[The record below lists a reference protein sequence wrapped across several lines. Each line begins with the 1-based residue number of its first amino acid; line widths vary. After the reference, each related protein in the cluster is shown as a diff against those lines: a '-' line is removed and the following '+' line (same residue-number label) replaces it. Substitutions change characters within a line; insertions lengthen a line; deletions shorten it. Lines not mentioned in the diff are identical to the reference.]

1 MSAGDARL
9 NDTVAAWARQV
20 TAAKVGGLPALD
32 LAVAIFLSVY
42 AAVLTSGAV
51 DTGHPTGGLGASVAV
66 LAMTLPVAWC
76 RRAPVAAAAVL
87 AAGALFNGI
96 VFGSIVRCGAALPAV
111 FIVAFFVAARN
122 NRRRAAVGVAFC
134 AINVTAQ
141 AFYDPQLGGPVVV
154 LLLPILGLFVAIGRI
169 VRARTAAIEILRTRT
184 EELRNRREQTAR
196 LSVLADRA
204 RVSANLDAV
213 LRDRIEHIAAL
224 ATGARDALETCPAE
238 AFEALASIEAEGRD
252 VLRQMREIVGSLD
265 HDAPSAP
272 QPSLSELPALLARI
286 TSADARL
293 SIEGE
298 RRRLPAG
305 IELAGY
311 RIAEHLVT
319 ALEDEPG
326 ATVEVC
332 LRFAADALEVRVS
345 GPPAADLDLAAVL
358 AATRERVALH
368 NGTVDEHTTAGRRR
382 ATARI
387 PLITSYA

>member
-1 MSAGDARL
+1 MSPGDARL
-9 NDTVAAWARQV
+9 KRTVSKRVKQLTV
-20 TAAKVGGLPALD
+20 AKVGGLPAID

-51 DTGHPTGGLGASVAV
+51 DTGHPTGGPGAAVAV

-76 RRAPVAAAAVL
+76 RPAPVTAAAVL
-87 AAGALFNGI
+87 AVGALFNGI
-96 VFGSIVRCGAALPAV
+96 AFGSIVRCGPALPAV

-169 VRARTAAIEILRTRT
+169 VRARTAAIEILRLRT
-184 EELRNRREQTAR
+184 DELRNRREQTAR

-204 RVSANLDAV
+204 RVSANLDLE
-213 LRDRIEHIAAL
+213 LRDRIERIAAV
-224 ATGARDALETCPAE
+224 ATGARDALETAPSE
-238 AFEALASIEAEGRD
+238 ALEALASIEAEGRH

-265 HDAPSAP
+265 QDPPSAP

-298 RRRLPAG
+298 HRRLPAG
-305 IELAGY
+305 IELTGY

-332 LRFAADALEVRVS
+332 LRFAPDALEVRVS
-345 GPPAADLDLAAVL
+345 GPPATDRELAAVL

-368 NGTVDEHTTAGRRR
+368 NGTVDEHTSAGRRH

-387 PLITSYA
+387 PLISSYA